1 MDTIWKYLDK
11 LEPYSGLQTKMN
23 RINNIIKPIL
33 KRQLLIM
40 GIGVALCFLVSYF
53 FGFLIGFMA
62 NTLFFVCFTF
72 YIRRIDSNNR
82 RTNLVNYRRA
92 VNIGKFTADDTTRVK
107 YICLSCGAEFRNKQC
122 SICGSKFRKPLF

>member
-1 MDTIWKYLDK
+1 MDVIWKYLDK
-11 LEPYSGLQTKMN
+11 LKSLFLVCKMN

-40 GIGVALCFLVSYF
+40 GIGVTLCFLVSYS

-72 YIRRIDSNNR
+72 YIRRIDSKNR

-92 VNIGKFTADDTTRVK
+92 ANIGKFIAYETTRLE
-107 YICLSCGAEFRNKQC
+107 YICLSCGAEFRDRQC
-122 SICGSKFRKPLF
+122 SRCGSKVRNPLI